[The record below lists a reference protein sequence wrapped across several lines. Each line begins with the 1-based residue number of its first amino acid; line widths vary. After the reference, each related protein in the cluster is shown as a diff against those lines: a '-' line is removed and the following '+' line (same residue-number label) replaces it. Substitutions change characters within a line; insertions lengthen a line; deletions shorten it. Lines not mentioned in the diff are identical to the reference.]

1 MEDTSMKRTALTLLL
16 LCAVGALA
24 LAETALTGEQ
34 ILRKVDANE
43 NAKTLT
49 YSGTMEITIGGE
61 VRTKTMKAQSLGSS
75 KAYVEF
81 VNPEDS
87 GVKYLKIDK
96 NLWMYFP
103 DQQET
108 VKISGHLLKEG
119 MMGSDV
125 SYEDALE
132 SHSLYDEYAISLS
145 GEETIDGRNCWIVK
159 LEAKLK
165 TAPYEVRKEWI
176 DQERF
181 VTLSEEMYAKSG
193 KLLKTMHALEVK
205 RIGERWYPTKVEMVN
220 KLRKDTKTVFTMTDV
235 VLDSKLSDGVFTLKN
250 LER

>member
-1 MEDTSMKRTALTLLL
+1 MKRTIPALLI
-16 LCAVGALA
+16 LCIAGAWA
-24 LAETALTGEQ
+24 SAETALSGEQ

-43 NAKTLT
+43 NAKTIT

-61 VRTKTMKAQSLGSS
+61 VRTKTMKTEGFGSS

-81 VNPEDS
+81 VNPEDA

-132 SHSLYDEYAISLS
+132 SHSLYDEYAISIA
-145 GEETIDGRNCWIVK
+145 GEETIDGRACWVVR

-165 TAPYEVRKEWI
+165 TAPYDVRKEWI

-181 VTLSEEMYAKSG
+181 VTLAEEMYAKSG

-205 RIGERWYPTKVEMVN
+205 RIGERWYPTKLEMVN

-235 VLDSKLSDGVFTLKN
+235 VLDAKLPDGIFTLKN